1 MYTED
6 DKDEDYEY
14 SDNNDYNT
22 DNKLEEVNKDYEI
35 ADDSNYMNY
44 DIYTES
50 HNQENKRKKKQ
61 IDKRRLFKLAIILIL
76 LIILFTLVYFIITTG
91 SKTPSVNILNREIIL
106 NAGESSA
113 IAYEILDTEEEIRV
127 RFASS
132 DERIVSA
139 YEDGSIVGVSTGEAT
154 ITVSY
159 YVGNTLHE
167 EECHVTVK

>member
-22 DNKLEEVNKDYEI
+22 DNKLEDVEEDYQIVEE
-35 ADDSNYMNY
+35 NNFTNY
-44 DIYTES
+44 DIDQEPNYI
-50 HNQENKRKKKQ
+50 ENKKEKRP
-61 IDKRRLFKLAIILIL
+61 IDKGRLFKLAIILIL

-159 YVGNTLHE
+159 YVGNTLYE